1 MIRVGTRTSQ
11 LARAQ
16 AGMLADQL
24 RSRGHEAELVG
35 IESHGDASRALPI
48 ARIGVAGAFTA
59 ALEQALIDDRVD
71 LAVHSLKDLPIEPLD
86 GLELA
91 AILPR
96 GAAEDALLIR
106 PEATDPHADG
116 PIPLVEGARVA
127 TSGPR
132 RQTQLRAVRPDLV
145 VVDVRGNVDTRL
157 TKLRQGWFDA
167 LVMAGVAIQRAGLPT
182 GGITVASL
190 PTDRF
195 PPAPGQA
202 AIAVEARTG
211 TPAAKAAGDLD
222 HRETRQAVQAERQ
235 LLDRLGGGCGLP
247 MGAHAHRSEE
257 TWHLT
262 ATYAYAGWPSA
273 RRVQLERV
281 RGQGRDLDA
290 LVDHAIDPLLDAQQ
304 APARQAT
311 PAARAPTDGP
321 RLLVVAS
328 APTAERYARHL
339 SQAGYQAQPLPTRTF
354 EPGKR
359 PDPDT
364 LARFRSVD
372 WVVVTSRRAIE
383 PLAELLGDE
392 LPDAAFAT
400 VGPATARAMRAHD
413 LPVHLVAPDRT
424 GQSLGQAIAE
434 LADDGASV
442 LLALGDRA
450 RPEPQA
456 TLETH
461 GLETTVW
468 TAYTTHPV
476 ERDLGELETDP
487 PAAAA
492 LVMSPASARWL
503 PLDRADRL
511 AERFVA
517 FGPSTSQALD
527 AAGLPHAVCQR
538 PTPEA
543 VIDTLEEI
551 L

>member
-16 AGMLADQL
+16 AGTVADQL

-35 IESHGDASRALPI
+35 IENHGDASRALPI

-59 ALEQALIDDRVD
+59 ALEQALMDDRVD
-71 LAVHSLKDLPIEPLD
+71 LAVHSLKDLPIAPLD

-96 GAAEDALLIR
+96 GSAEDALLIR
-106 PEATDPHADG
+106 PEALDPHAEG

-132 RQTQLRAVRPDLV
+132 RQTQLRAVCPDLV

-157 TKLRQGWFDA
+157 TKLQRGWFDA
-167 LVMAGVAIQRAGLPT
+167 LVMARVAIQRADLDT
-182 GGITVASL
+182 DGITVASL

-195 PPAPGQA
+195 PSAPGQA

-235 LLDRLGGGCGLP
+235 LLARLGGGCGLP

-257 TWHLT
+257 AWHLT

-281 RGQGRDLDA
+281 RSQGKDLEA
-290 LVDHAIDPLLDAQQ
+290 LVDDATGPLLGAQQ
-304 APARQAT
+304 APAQQAT
-311 PAARAPTDGP
+311 PAPEPADGP

-328 APTAERYARHL
+328 APTADRYASYL
-339 SQAGYQAQPLPTRTF
+339 AQAGFPAQPLPPGTF

-359 PDPDT
+359 PDLDT

-372 WVVVTSRRAIE
+372 WVVVTSRQAIE

-400 VGPATARAMRAHD
+400 VGPGTARAMRAHD
-413 LPVHLVAPDRT
+413 LPVHLVAPERT
-424 GQSLGQAIAE
+424 GQSLGQAIAD
-434 LADDGASV
+434 LADEGARV

-476 ERDLGELETDP
+476 ERELGELEP
-487 PAAAA
+487 SLPAAAA

-503 PLDRADRL
+503 PLDHADRL